1 MPSSSRANG
10 SVAAQTP
17 RAPAPS
23 PKARLDEAVARL
35 RDGAARFGS
44 LSLHERINLLRA
56 MRAGYARIA
65 AVSVEAC
72 CRAKRIVLGTPLEAE
87 EWALGPWP
95 VLRHFRLLIEALNA
109 LRRGRDMPLG
119 PIGRTVDGRLRIE
132 IFPGSTLD
140 QFLFPSSRAEVH
152 FRAAIGDR
160 EVLGTRGSVYRQG
173 AGSAS
178 VTLVL
183 PPGTMAGVPVQDT
196 LTVMFN
202 ERKVCLLKLH
212 PINSYLGPLLEE
224 AFEPAIGQGFL
235 QIVYG
240 DADEGRYLAH
250 HRGIDEVHLCG
261 RAETYERML
270 WGEDRPER
278 EERKSHHQPLHV
290 KPLTSHLG
298 CASPVLVVPGP
309 YLDRQLAFQAEAL
322 AGAMVHNAGLSCH
335 TPRLLVTPRGWAQR
349 GDFLRH
355 LEQALARAPLRMAY
369 YPGTL
374 EQWQR
379 VTANRRELRTIGAAV
394 GGMLPWTIVPGL
406 DPTSRR
412 EPLFTGESFCPVL
425 GEVEVGTADPLEFLQ
440 QAVGFVN
447 ERLWGTLSATL
458 IVHTRTLSDHLLAAA
473 VERAIA
479 QLRYGAVG
487 VNVWP
492 AQLFAIGAAPWGAH
506 PSSGPAEVQSGRGW
520 THNTAML
527 GEIEKV
533 VMRQPVLQQLKPAY
547 APGHRSA
554 DTLLR
559 RLTEVE
565 RGAGWAGLPG
575 VLEAALRS

>member
-1 MPSSSRANG
+1 MPSSSRASG
-10 SVAAQTP
+10 SAAAQTP

-23 PKARLDEAVARL
+23 PKSRLDEAVARL
-35 RDGAARFGS
+35 RDGAGRFAS
-44 LSLHERINLLRA
+44 LSLNERISLLRA
-56 MRAGYARIA
+56 MRAGYARVA
-65 AVSVEAC
+65 ATGVEAC

-95 VLRHFRLLIEALNA
+95 VLRQFRLLIEALRA

-119 PIGRTVDGRLRIE
+119 PLGRTVDGRLRIE
-132 IFPGSTLD
+132 VFPGSTLD
-140 QFLFPSSRAEVH
+140 QFLLPSTRAEVH

-160 EVLGTRGSVYRQG
+160 EVLGMRGSVYRQPAGPG
-173 AGSAS
+173 A

-183 PPGTMAGVPVQDT
+183 PPGNAAAVPVLDA
-196 LTVMFN
+196 LTAMFN

-212 PINSYLGPLLEE
+212 PINAYLGPLLEE
-224 AFEPAIGQGFL
+224 AFGPAISKGFL

-250 HRGIDEVHLCG
+250 HRGVDEIRLCG
-261 RAETYERML
+261 RAETFERLL
-270 WGEDRPER
+270 WGEDRPEQ
-278 EERKSHHQPLHV
+278 EERKSLHQPLYA

-298 CASPVLVVPGP
+298 CVSPVIIVPGP
-309 YLDRQLAFQAEAL
+309 YLDHQLAFQAEAL
-322 AGAMVHNAGLSCH
+322 AGAMVHNAGLNCH

-355 LEQALARAPLRMAY
+355 LEAALARAPLRLAY
-369 YPGTL
+369 YPGAV
-374 EQWQR
+374 EHWQR
-379 VTANRRELRTIGAAV
+379 VTANRRELRTIGAPV

-406 DPTSRR
+406 DPASRG
-412 EPLFTGESFCPVL
+412 EPLFAAEAFCPVL
-425 GEVEVGTADPLEFLQ
+425 GEVQIGGADPLEFLQ

-447 ERLWGTLSATL
+447 ERVWGTLSATL
-458 IVHTRTLSDHLLAAA
+458 IVHPRALSDHLLAAA

-506 PSSGPAEVQSGRGW
+506 PSSGPSEVQSGRGW

-527 GEIEKV
+527 GEIEKAV
-533 VMRQPVLQQLKPAY
+533 VRQPLTQQLKPAY